1 VIGTGGQACLQV
13 LALAAERRF
22 DTLLVWGREHWRAD
36 LLAQR
41 LRGVLTDVRVQ
52 VDPDREAVVRA
63 SDVLITAT
71 ASRDALVHGR
81 WLHPGQHITAVGA
94 DDGDKCEL
102 DGDCF
107 RRADLTVVDSRAL
120 NLQFGDVA
128 QAIARG
134 EMSRDDIDAELGQLV
149 GGELAGRQHEEQI
162 TIAKHVGIGVEDL
175 VAAEVALAKLQPTME
190 GEHQ

>member
-1 VIGTGGQACLQV
+1 
-13 LALAAERRF
+13 
-22 DTLLVWGREHWRAD
+22 
-36 LLAQR
+36 
-41 LRGVLTDVRVQ
+41 
-52 VDPDREAVVRA
+52 
-63 SDVLITAT
+63 
-71 ASRDALVHGR
+71 
-81 WLHPGQHITAVGA
+81 
-94 DDGDKCEL
+94 
-102 DGDCF
+102 
-107 RRADLTVVDSRAL
+107 VVDSRAL

-134 EMSRDDIDAELGQLV
+134 EMSRDDLDAELGQLV